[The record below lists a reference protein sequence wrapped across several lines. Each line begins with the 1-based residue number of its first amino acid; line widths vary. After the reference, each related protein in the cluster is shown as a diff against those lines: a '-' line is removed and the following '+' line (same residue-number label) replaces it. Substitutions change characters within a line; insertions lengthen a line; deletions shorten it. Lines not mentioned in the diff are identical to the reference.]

1 MPKGSLDDGDGPIV
15 FVPLSKET
23 GEFINREAKKR
34 GMDPS
39 DLMNEIL
46 EKAAEEFRRK
56 GKKESSE

>member
-15 FVPLSKET
+15 FVPLSKAT
-23 GEFINREAKKR
+23 REFIDKEAKKR
-34 GMDPS
+34 GVEPS

-56 GKKESSE
+56 GRKESSE